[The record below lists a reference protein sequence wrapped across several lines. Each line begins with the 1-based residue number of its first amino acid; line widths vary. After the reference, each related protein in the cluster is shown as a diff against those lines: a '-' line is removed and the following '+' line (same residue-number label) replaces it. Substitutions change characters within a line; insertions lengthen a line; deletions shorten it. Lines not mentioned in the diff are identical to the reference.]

1 MENVG
6 LVLEGGGMRGFYT
19 AGVLDYFIEQ
29 NFYTNG
35 VIGVSAGACNGCSYI
50 SKQMK
55 RNYRINTEYLNDK
68 RYMSLQ
74 SLVKT
79 GDFFGAE
86 FLYDMIPNKLDI
98 FDYDTYNQS
107 GMKFYAVASNLETGR
122 AEYLPCINMK
132 HDVIYVRASA
142 SLPLLSRIVE
152 TNGMKLLDGG
162 CTDSIPVK
170 KFQQMGYQKNIVVLT
185 QCKEYRKG
193 KNNLLPLI
201 RRTYRKYPK
210 FIKAMEERHI
220 HYNRTLDELGVMEKE
235 GSVFILRPK
244 TPVTIGRLEKD
255 VDKLTALYQQGY
267 EDAKE
272 QFENILA
279 FVNN

>member
-19 AGVLDYFIEQ
+19 AGVLDYFMERD
-29 NFYTNG
+29 FYTNG
-35 VIGVSAGACNGCSYI
+35 VIGVSAGACHACSYI
-50 SKQMK
+50 SKQIK
-55 RNYRINTEYLNDK
+55 RSYRINTEYLNDK

-86 FLYDMIPNKLDI
+86 FVYDTIPNQLDI
-98 FDYDTYNQS
+98 FDYDAYNTS
-107 GMKFYAVASNLETGR
+107 GMKFYAVASNLETGK

-152 TNGMKLLDGG
+152 TDGLKLLDGG

-210 FIKAMEERHI
+210 FVKAMEERHI

-255 VDKLTALYQQGY
+255 VDKLTALYKQGY

>member
-19 AGVLDYFIEQ
+19 AGVLDYFMEQ

-35 VIGVSAGACNGCSYI
+35 VIGVSAGACHGCSYV
-50 SKQMK
+50 SKQWK
-55 RNYRINTEYLNDK
+55 RSYRINTEYLSDK

-86 FLYDMIPNKLDI
+86 FVYDTIPNKLDL
-98 FDYDTYNQS
+98 FDYDAYNQS

-152 TNGMKLLDGG
+152 TEGMKLLDGG

-201 RRTYRKYPK
+201 RKTYRKYPK
-210 FIKAMEERHI
+210 FVKAMEERHI
-220 HYNRTLDELGVMEKE
+220 QYNRTLDELGVMEKE

-267 EDAKE
+267 DDAKE